1 MAPGTPLPPA
11 DLEASLP
18 ELPNELLLAL
28 QQTLDRDALDRFIA
42 GDSKGVQVEDL
53 LNELIPDGKYAAY
66 VHNMTVLTRP

>member
-1 MAPGTPLPPA
+1 MAPGAPLPPA

-53 LNELIPDGKYAAY
+53 LNELIPDGEYSA
-66 VHNMTVLTRP
+66 MTLLITMLTSP